1 MKEAV
6 QDRRRGGVVA
16 EEFSPILQQAI
27 GGDQRTFSGG
37 VAVENDVQQIVR
49 GLLRHLLA
57 QKQVIDDQE
66 IGFGEELVDLFS
78 AFELGGLEE
87 VLEEGMGFTVDDLVA
102 GFDGGVGDGFGD
114 MAFAVMENFP

>member
-37 VAVENDVQQIVR
+37 VAVEDDVQQIVR

-57 QKQVIDDQE
+57 EKQVIDDQE

-78 AFELGGLEE
+78 PFELSGLEE
-87 VLEEGMGFTVDDLVA
+87 VLEEGVGFTVDDLVA

-114 MAFAVMENFP
+114 VAFSVMENFP